1 MKLSTKGRYG
11 LQLMVDLGVYS
22 KDRHVSLKS
31 ISERL
36 GISES
41 YLEQLIALLKRNKLV
56 GSVRGAQGGYFLAKP
71 PEEISIGD
79 ILRALEGSLAPT
91 ECTCENV
98 IDYQCELNCGS
109 SGRCVTKSVWERIR
123 DGINQVVDGI
133 ALKELID
140 DYEQKNYYSP
150 DYDLFDI

>member
-22 KDRHVSLKS
+22 KERHVPLKS

-41 YLEQLIALLKRNKLV
+41 YLEQLIALLKKNKLV
-56 GSVRGAQGGYFLAKP
+56 VSVRGAQGGYFLAKP
-71 PEEISIGD
+71 PEEISIGS

-91 ECTCENV
+91 ECSCENT
-98 IDYQCELNCGS
+98 IDYQCELSCGLH
-109 SGRCVTKSVWERIR
+109 GKCVTKSVWERIR

-133 ALKELID
+133 KLKELID
-140 DYEQKNYYSP
+140 DYEQKKYYSP

>member
-22 KDRHVSLKS
+22 KERHVSLKS
-31 ISERL
+31 VSERL

-56 GSVRGAQGGYFLAKP
+56 ESVRGAQGGYFLAKP
-71 PEEISIGD
+71 SEEISIGD

-91 ECTCENV
+91 ECTCENTKE
-98 IDYQCELNCGS
+98 YHCELTCGVT
-109 SGRCVTKSVWERIR
+109 GKCVTKSVWERIR

-140 DYEQKNYYSP
+140 DYEQKSSYSP

>member
-41 YLEQLIALLKRNKLV
+41 YLEQLAALLKKNRLV
-56 GSVRGAQGGYFLAKP
+56 SSVRGAQGGYFLARP
-71 PEEISIGD
+71 ANEISIGD

-91 ECTCENV
+91 ECTCEHTKE
-98 IDYQCELNCGS
+98 YHCEQNCGI
-109 SGRCVTKSVWERIR
+109 SGKCVTKSVWERIR
-123 DGINQVVDGI
+123 DGINQIVDGI
-133 ALKELID
+133 ALQELID
-140 DYEQKNYYSP
+140 DYEQKNYYSSE
-150 DYDLFDI
+150 YDLFDI

>member
-22 KDRHVSLKS
+22 KERHISLKS
-31 ISERL
+31 VSERL

-41 YLEQLIALLKRNKLV
+41 YLEQLAALLKKNKLV
-56 GSVRGAQGGYFLAKP
+56 KSVRGAQGGYFLAKP

-91 ECTCENV
+91 ECSCENTTH
-98 IDYQCELNCGS
+98 YHCELNCALNGK
-109 SGRCVTKSVWERIR
+109 CVTKSVWERIR
-123 DGINQVVDGI
+123 DGINQVVDSI
-133 ALKELID
+133 ALKELIE
-140 DYEQKNYYSP
+140 DYEQKNYYSFE
-150 DYDLFDI
+150 YDLFDI